1 MMRINH
7 AQAKMQQKEILLES
21 GHMGIRLTLF
31 FFNKKKVKM
40 GGGSKVDP
48 ANCSM
53 MAITFG
59 RGI

>member
-21 GHMGIRLTLF
+21 GHMGIRLTHL
-31 FFNKKKVKM
+31 KKKRVKM

-48 ANCSM
+48 A
-53 MAITFG
+53 IV
-59 RGI
+59 

>member
-21 GHMGIRLTLF
+21 GHMGIRLTHF
-31 FFNKKKVKM
+31 KKKRVKM

-48 ANCSM
+48 ANCLM